1 MFFYRQLFCCCSGSS
16 LGRGKERS
24 SRMSGIGRGS
34 GSPNC
39 SSHPLSFLGSICF
52 FLLFSFVGYC
62 MERFYQGHRGGY
74 YLRNTPFLCG
84 SILKLRKLWKI
95 IAGDQLTSK
104 VGEGR
109 RHIKAWEFMG
119 HGCYRTEV
127 GTLQKRTRKESKI
140 YLMITF
146 HIIFWYLKNRH
157 DLEMEIKGKP
167 FFTKNVAF
175 FCSPVCLSPIA

>member
-1 MFFYRQLFCCCSGSS
+1 
-16 LGRGKERS
+16 
-24 SRMSGIGRGS
+24 
-34 GSPNC
+34 
-39 SSHPLSFLGSICF
+39 
-52 FLLFSFVGYC
+52 
-62 MERFYQGHRGGY
+62 MERFYQGYRGGY

-175 FCSPVCLSPIA
+175 FCSPVCLLPNKYNLFCIFVDLSSINNFKLTFPPYLRFLCCISCKIWLFKPQSVFVFVFVLCCICVF

>member
-1 MFFYRQLFCCCSGSS
+1 MIYDWN
-16 LGRGKERS
+16 
-24 SRMSGIGRGS
+24 II
-34 GSPNC
+34 C
-39 SSHPLSFLGSICF
+39 SSSILVMFAPFLSPAVAVGHRWVVGRRDRAGCQALGGVAGHLIVHHTLFLF
-52 FLLFSFVGYC
+52 WDQFVFSFVGYC
-62 MERFYQGHRGGY
+62 MEGFYQGYRGGY

-140 YLMITF
+140 YSMITF
-146 HIIFWYLKNRH
+146 HGICWYLK
-157 DLEMEIKGKP
+157 
-167 FFTKNVAF
+167 
-175 FCSPVCLSPIA
+175 IAMI